1 MTAIASKTER
11 IVARKEGGIGWLVFN
26 NLAKHNAISMD
37 MAEAV
42 PEVMRAFEDDPEVRV
57 IVIAGAGEKAFAAGS
72 DISGFESVRA
82 DPAKNRHYNE
92 VNERSYNAVYE
103 CTKPTVA
110 MIRGYCI
117 GGGLD
122 FATSCD
128 IRFCSD
134 NAVFAV
140 PAGKLGLGYGH
151 EGILR
156 FSRVIGLMRARD
168 LFLSG
173 RRMNAEESLRLG
185 LVHRVIPLADLEAET
200 TAYAQTIAD
209 NAPLTLAAL
218 KRAFL
223 EYEKNPV
230 ERDLTRA
237 QALIDACFKS
247 EDYAE
252 GRAAFAAKRKPQF
265 KGK

>member
-1 MTAIASKTER
+1 MIAIPTTSER
-11 IVARKEGGIGWLVFN
+11 IIARKDGAIGWLVFN
-26 NLAKHNAISMD
+26 NPAKHNAISMD

-42 PEVMRAFEDDPEVRV
+42 PAVMRGFEDDAEVRV
-57 IVIAGAGEKAFAAGS
+57 IVVAGAGEKAFAAGS

-82 DPAKNRHYNE
+82 DPQKNRHYND

-128 IRFCSD
+128 VRFCSD

-156 FSRVIGLMRARD
+156 FGRVIGYMRARD

-173 RRMNAEESLRLG
+173 RRLGAEEALG
-185 LVHRVIPLADLEAET
+185 A
-200 TAYAQTIAD
+200 
-209 NAPLTLAAL
+209 
-218 KRAFL
+218 RAS
-223 EYEKNPV
+223 
-230 ERDLTRA
+230 RDSTR
-237 QALIDACFKS
+237 
-247 EDYAE
+247 
-252 GRAAFAAKRKPQF
+252 GT
-265 KGK
+265 